1 MALHLQFR
9 FPTRSRG
16 RWCAFLLGL
25 LIAATAKAAPPGEAA
40 IIERLERLEARQARL
55 EAELRIKDE
64 LIDKLESALAG
75 TEPLEPAAPSA
86 TNRWL
91 ADDAVVFQTASL
103 PVVARREPVRLAAV
117 SAPNGS
123 AGGADDLEHY
133 GEFQP
138 GGRGFKLADTP
149 FGTVNFSAWTYIR
162 YLNQQQLDNDSEDSF
177 GRPRSIDRRN
187 DLQLNKVNLY
197 FKGWVYDPK
206 FSYLLYTWTSN
217 TSQGEAAQV
226 VVAGSLGY
234 RFNEHL
240 SLGGG
245 IGALPGTRSLRGTFP
260 YWLKVDTRP
269 MADEFFRP
277 SYTSGIWASGNV
289 TDTIKYKVMLGNN
302 LSQLGVN
309 ANKLNDKFSTISG
322 SIWWMPTT
330 GEFGP
335 AGGYGDFEFHDD
347 LAPQFGLNFTYSP
360 EDRQS
365 QPGLED
371 INNTQIR
378 LSDGTT
384 LFSLNAF
391 DTDGSVTEAKYYM
404 TSFDAGMKYRGFALE
419 GEYYWRW
426 VRDFDTIGSV
436 PEDSLFDHGF
446 QVQASAMLMPKTL
459 QAYVAGSYI
468 NGEYGKPWDLAL
480 GVNVFPFQQRL
491 LRWNTELLYLDD
503 SPVGYSSVPFAVG
516 GDGPVFYTNLELYF

>member
-1 MALHLQFR
+1 MTLLKTIFFRGALRRRL
-9 FPTRSRG
+9 
-16 RWCAFLLGL
+16 AALALGL
-25 LIAATAKAAPPGEAA
+25 VIPTVGTAAAPSEAE
-40 IIERLERLEARQARL
+40 ILQRLERLEQRQARL
-55 EAELRIKDE
+55 EAELHYKDE

-75 TEPLEPAAPSA
+75 TEPAVAGPASA

-91 ADDAVVFQTASL
+91 ADDAAVFQHASL
-103 PVVARREPVRLAAV
+103 PVVAHREPIRVAA
-117 SAPNGS
+117 AT
-123 AGGADDLEHY
+123 ATQAADRSEY
-133 GEFQP
+133 FGEFQP
-138 GGRGFKLADTP
+138 GGRGFRLADTP

-162 YLNQQQLDNDSEDSF
+162 YLNQQLLDKDSEDSF
-177 GRPRSIDRRN
+177 GRPREIDRRN
-187 DLQLNKVNLY
+187 DVQLNKVNLY

-217 TSQGEAAQV
+217 TSQGDPAQV

-277 SYTSGIWASGNV
+277 SYTSGIWASGNI
-289 TDTIKYKVMLGNN
+289 TDDLKYKVMLGNN

-309 ANKLNDKFSTISG
+309 ATKLDDKLDTFSG

-335 AGGYGDFEFHDD
+335 AGGYGDFEFHEE
-347 LAPQFGLNFTYSP
+347 LATFFSANFTYSQ

-365 QPGLED
+365 QPGTED

-384 LFSLNAF
+384 LFSPNAF
-391 DTDGSVTEAKYYM
+391 DTGGSVREATYYM
-404 TSFDAGMKYRGFALE
+404 SSFDAGMKYRGFSLE
-419 GEYYWRW
+419 GEYYLRW
-426 VRDFDTIGSV
+426 VRDFDTTGFV
-436 PEDSLFDHGF
+436 PKNNLFDHGF
-446 QVQASAMLMPKTL
+446 QVQASAMLLPKTL
-459 QAYVAGSYI
+459 QAYVAGSRI
-468 NGEYGKPWDLAL
+468 NGEYGNPWDLAL
-480 GVNVFPFQQRL
+480 GVNVYPFQQRL
-491 LRWNTELLYLDD
+491 LRWNTEVLYLDD